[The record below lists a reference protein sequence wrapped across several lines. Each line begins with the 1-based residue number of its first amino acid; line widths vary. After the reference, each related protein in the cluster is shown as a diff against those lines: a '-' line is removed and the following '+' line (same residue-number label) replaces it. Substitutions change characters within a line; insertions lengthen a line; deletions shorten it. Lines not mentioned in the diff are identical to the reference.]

1 MLKENKEKFGLRKLS
16 VGLASVMLGVVAVN
30 GVKNTTVHADTVNA
44 DMQGE
49 AVQSNTNT
57 KADESEKP
65 AQVVKEVAPQVD
77 NKADTE
83 TVRGGLI

>member
-30 GVKNTTVHADTVNA
+30 GVKNTTVHADTVN
-44 DMQGE
+44 DDTQGE
-49 AVQSNTNT
+49 TVQSNTNT

-77 NKADTE
+77 THADTK
-83 TVRGGLI
+83 TVRGGN